1 MDHYIEV
8 TFYILVFILAS
19 ILTDPAVMYAGEVE
33 VSQSDIVVATLI
45 LEAGGEYVEGAMEAV
60 HEVILNRSAIRQM
73 TPAEV
78 CLQPHQFASWSV
90 EDQLAQLNKAK
101 SHPRWGEAFIITLYP
116 QTNYTSGAD
125 HFHADYIDPSWNKHM
140 KVTAKIGRHIFY
152 K

>member
-8 TFYILVFILAS
+8 AFYILVFILAS

-45 LEAGGEYVEGAMEAV
+45 LEAGGEYAEGAMEAV

-101 SHPRWGEAFIITLYP
+101 SHPRWGEAFLSSHCIHKLTTPVVQITSMRI
-116 QTNYTSGAD
+116 TSIPTGA
-125 HFHADYIDPSWNKHM
+125 N
-140 KVTAKIGRHIFY
+140 T
-152 K
+152 

>member
-1 MDHYIEV
+1 MTHYLEV
-8 TFYILVFILAS
+8 TFYVMVFILAS
-19 ILTDPAVMYAGEVE
+19 MLTAPAGLSAGVVE
-33 VSQSDIVVATLI
+33 VTESDIVVATLI
-45 LEAGGEYVEGAMEAV
+45 LEAGGEYAEGAMEAV

-90 EDQLAQLNKAK
+90 EDRLAQLNKAR
-101 SHPRWGEAFIITLYP
+101 SHPRWGEAFAITLYP

-125 HFHADYIDPSWNKHM
+125 HFHADHIDPYWSKHM